1 MIVTSWRLSEMPIQN
16 SVKRQHWHKP
26 RLNWKRLSWLRLP
39 LQSGANSRQQQQRP
53 QQQPQQLRA
62 ERLIS
67 QPELQPQSR
76 LQQVPEQGHQEPDQ
90 LLQQPAA
97 QGLELGLLSRQ
108 LGRGL
113 SPGQEQLAVRV
124 DQQDQGQQQQ
134 VSVGAHTTATA
145 S

>member
-1 MIVTSWRLSEMPIQN
+1 MPTPS
-16 SVKRQHWHKP
+16 SVKMRHWHKP
-26 RLNWKRLSWLRLP
+26 RPIWKRLSWLRLP
-39 LQSGANSRQQQQRP
+39 LQSGANRRQQQQRP

-97 QGLELGLLSRQ
+97 QGLGLLSRQ